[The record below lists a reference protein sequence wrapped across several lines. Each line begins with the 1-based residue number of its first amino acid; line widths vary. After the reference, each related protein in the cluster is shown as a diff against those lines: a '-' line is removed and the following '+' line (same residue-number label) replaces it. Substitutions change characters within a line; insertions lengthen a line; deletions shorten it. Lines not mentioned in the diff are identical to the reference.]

1 MSRSLKINPEYIPKA
16 ELALKQKRYTNKST
30 FAELI
35 PLARATV
42 TKFFKGKPI
51 SHENFM
57 TICEKLGL
65 NWQEI
70 ALLEENFGEGEIDR
84 KDWGGVTEADF
95 FCGRTEELAEI
106 KRWIIGDKCR
116 LITVFGMAGMGKT
129 ALAVELAQ
137 GIEGD
142 FDYLIY
148 RSLKQV
154 SPLTELL
161 GDWLEILT
169 NSPRR
174 ELPDSIDIRLA
185 RLIDRMTYHRCLL
198 LLDDGEEI
206 LQSDN
211 LSGRYREEFQDYEK
225 LLRRMGEAPH
235 KSCLVLMSREKPK
248 DIDFLE
254 KRQNTVKSL
263 FLGGLDELSAR
274 EMVNKE
280 GGQGTEREIRD
291 FIELYRGNPFFLK
304 LALARIVDIFGGNIA
319 EFLQTGTINFSDIKG
334 MIEVQWQRLSEIERE
349 ILEVLAREEEAIS
362 VSELRSKLNKP
373 GLTDAV
379 DSLRKRSF
387 IESRDSGFILPNL
400 IQSYVR
406 GIQKSR

>member
-16 ELALKQKRYTNKST
+16 ELALKQKRYSNKST

-42 TKFFKGKPI
+42 TKFFTGKPI

-57 TICEKLGL
+57 TICEELGL

-70 ALLEENFGEGEIDR
+70 ALLEENFGKGEIDR

-235 KSCLVLMSREKPK
+235 RSCLVLMSREKPK

-319 EFLQTGTINFSDIKG
+319 EFLQTGTINFSDIKE

-362 VSELRSKLNKP
+362 VPELRSKLNKP

-387 IESRDSGFILPNL
+387 VESRDSGFILPNL

-406 GIQKSR
+406 GL

>member
-42 TKFFKGKPI
+42 TKFFTGKPI

-70 ALLEENFGEGEIDR
+70 ALLEENFGKGEIDR

-319 EFLQTGTINFSDIKG
+319 EFLQTGTINFSDIKE

-362 VSELRSKLNKP
+362 VSELRSRFDKP

-406 GIQKSR
+406 GL

>member
-42 TKFFKGKPI
+42 TKFFTGKPI

-70 ALLEENFGEGEIDR
+70 ALLEENFGKGEIDR

-319 EFLQTGTINFSDIKG
+319 EFLQTGTINFSDIKE

-349 ILEVLAREEEAIS
+349 ILEVLAREEGAIS
-362 VSELRSKLNKP
+362 VPELRSKLNKP

-387 IESRDSGFILPNL
+387 VESRDSGFILPNL

-406 GIQKSR
+406 GL

>member
-42 TKFFKGKPI
+42 TKFFTGKPI
-51 SHENFM
+51 SHENF
-57 TICEKLGL
+57 TIICEELGL

-70 ALLEENFGEGEIDR
+70 ALLEENFGKGEIDR

-319 EFLQTGTINFSDIKG
+319 EFLQTGTINFSDIKE

-362 VSELRSKLNKP
+362 VPELRSKLNKP

-387 IESRDSGFILPNL
+387 IESGDSGFILPNL
-400 IQSYVR
+400 IKSYVR
-406 GIQKSR
+406 GL

>member
-42 TKFFKGKPI
+42 TKFFTGKPI

-70 ALLEENFGEGEIDR
+70 ALLEENFGKGEIDR

-319 EFLQTGTINFSDIKG
+319 EFLQTGTINFSDIKE

-362 VSELRSKLNKP
+362 VSELRSRFDKP

-387 IESRDSGFILPNL
+387 IESGDSGFILPNL
-400 IQSYVR
+400 IKSYVR
-406 GIQKSR
+406 GL

>member
-51 SHENFM
+51 SHENFT

-70 ALLEENFGEGEIDR
+70 ALLEENFGKGEIDR

-235 KSCLVLMSREKPK
+235 RSCLVLMSREKPK

-319 EFLQTGTINFSDIKG
+319 EFLQTGTINFSDIKE

-362 VSELRSKLNKP
+362 VPELRSKLNKP

-406 GIQKSR
+406 GL

>member
-16 ELALKQKRYTNKST
+16 ELALKQKGYTNKST

-42 TKFFKGKPI
+42 TKFFTGKPI
-51 SHENFM
+51 SHENF
-57 TICEKLGL
+57 TIICEELGL

-70 ALLEENFGEGEIDR
+70 ALLEENFGKGEIDR

-362 VSELRSKLNKP
+362 VPELRSKLNKP

-387 IESRDSGFILPNL
+387 VESRDSGFILPNL

-406 GIQKSR
+406 GL

>member
-16 ELALKQKRYTNKST
+16 ELALKQKRYSNKST

-42 TKFFKGKPI
+42 TKFFTGKPI

-70 ALLEENFGEGEIDR
+70 ALLEENFGKGEIDR

-334 MIEVQWQRLSEIERE
+334 MIEVQFQRLSEIERE
-349 ILEVLAREEEAIS
+349 ILEVLAREEGAIS
-362 VSELRSKLNKP
+362 VPELRSKLNKP

-406 GIQKSR
+406 GL

>member
-42 TKFFKGKPI
+42 TKFFTGKPI

-57 TICEKLGL
+57 TICEELGL

-70 ALLEENFGEGEIDR
+70 ALLEENFGKGEIDR

-235 KSCLVLMSREKPK
+235 RSCLVLMSREKPK

-319 EFLQTGTINFSDIKG
+319 EFLQTGTINFSDIKE

-362 VSELRSKLNKP
+362 VPELRSKLNKP

-406 GIQKSR
+406 GL

>member
-1 MSRSLKINPEYIPKA
+1 MPFNYG
-16 ELALKQKRYTNKST
+16 
-30 FAELI
+30 F
-35 PLARATV
+35 
-42 TKFFKGKPI
+42 
-51 SHENFM
+51 
-57 TICEKLGL
+57 
-65 NWQEI
+65 W
-70 ALLEENFGEGEIDR
+70 D
-84 KDWGGVTEADF
+84 
-95 FCGRTEELAEI
+95 GR
-106 KRWIIGDKCR
+106 D
-116 LITVFGMAGMGKT
+116 GKT
-129 ALAVELAQ
+129 ALAVKLAQ

-154 SPLTELL
+154 SRLTELL

-206 LQSDN
+206 LQSGD

-225 LLRRMGEAPH
+225 LFGRVGVAPH
-235 KSCLVLMSREKPK
+235 ESCLVLMSREKPK

-254 KRQNTVKSL
+254 RRQNTVKSL
-263 FLGGLDELSAR
+263 SLGGLDELSAR

-280 GGQGTEREIRD
+280 GGEGTERDIRD

-304 LALARIVDIFGGNIA
+304 LALARIVDLFGGNIA
-319 EFLQTGTINFSDIKG
+319 EFLQAGTINFSDING
-334 MIEVQWQRLSEIERE
+334 MIEVQLQRLSEIERE

-387 IESRDSGFILPNL
+387 IASRDSGFILPNL
-400 IQSYVR
+400 IKSYVL
-406 GIQKSR
+406 GLQSR

>member
-16 ELALKQKRYTNKST
+16 ELALKQKRYSNKST

-42 TKFFKGKPI
+42 TKFFTGKPI

-70 ALLEENFGEGEIDR
+70 ALLEENFGKGEIDR

-174 ELPDSIDIRLA
+174 KLPDSIDIRLA

-235 KSCLVLMSREKPK
+235 RSCLVLMSREKPK

-334 MIEVQWQRLSEIERE
+334 MIEVQFQRLSEIERE
-349 ILEVLAREEEAIS
+349 ILEVLAREEGAIS
-362 VSELRSKLNKP
+362 VPELRSKLNKP

-406 GIQKSR
+406 GL

>member
-16 ELALKQKRYTNKST
+16 ELALKQKRYSNKSI

-42 TKFFKGKPI
+42 TKFFTGKPI

-70 ALLEENFGEGEIDR
+70 ALLEENFGKGEIDR

-362 VSELRSKLNKP
+362 VSELRSRFDKP

-406 GIQKSR
+406 GL

>member
-1 MSRSLKINPEYIPKA
+1 MSISLKINPEYIPKA

-42 TKFFKGKPI
+42 TKFFRGKPI
-51 SHENFM
+51 SHDNFM

-70 ALLEENFGEGEIDR
+70 ALLEENFGKGEIDR
-84 KDWGGVTEADF
+84 KDWGGVPKADF
-95 FCGRTEELAEI
+95 FYGRTEELAEI

-334 MIEVQWQRLSEIERE
+334 MIEVQFQRLSEIERE
-349 ILEVLAREEEAIS
+349 ILEVLAREEGAIS
-362 VSELRSKLNKP
+362 VPELRSKLNKP

-387 IESRDSGFILPNL
+387 IESGDSGFILPNL

-406 GIQKSR
+406 GL

>member
-16 ELALKQKRYTNKST
+16 ELALKQKRYSNKST

-42 TKFFKGKPI
+42 TKFFTGKPI

-70 ALLEENFGEGEIDR
+70 ALLEENFGKGEIDR

-319 EFLQTGTINFSDIKG
+319 EFLQAGTINFSDIKE

-406 GIQKSR
+406 GL

>member
-42 TKFFKGKPI
+42 TKFFTGKPI

-70 ALLEENFGEGEIDR
+70 ALLEENFGKGEIDR

-137 GIEGD
+137 GIERD

-235 KSCLVLMSREKPK
+235 RSCLVLMSREKPK

-334 MIEVQWQRLSEIERE
+334 MIEVQFQRLSEIERE
-349 ILEVLAREEEAIS
+349 ILEVLAREEGAIS
-362 VSELRSKLNKP
+362 VPELRSKLNKP

-400 IQSYVR
+400 IKSYVR
-406 GIQKSR
+406 GL